1 MTKWKPT
8 FESLLLLVCLLT
20 LTGCDGS
27 KRERNKA
34 IAEAKKAK
42 AELAKVKAILEQTQ
56 SERDELREYID
67 RISEERGNTQSKLAA
82 VMQAQEKLQYQIT
95 EERDAAIAKA
105 KDAQAMVERLREQL
119 KEKVGEIREL
129 EQWNEELQAAIQ
141 HLQNQIDQ
149 ANQQLDEE
157 LYEEP
162 NEQSEP
168 NVIDVNDF

>member
-67 RISEERGNTQSKLAA
+67 KISEERESELAS
-82 VMQAQEKLQYQIT
+82 VMQTQEKLQYQIT

-105 KDAQAMVERLREQL
+105 KDAQAIVERLREQL
-119 KEKVGEIREL
+119 KEKAVEIREL
-129 EQWNEELQAAIQ
+129 EQWNEELQAAIR
-141 HLQNQIDQ
+141 HLQDQIDQ
-149 ANQQLDEE
+149 ANQQMDEE
-157 LYEEP
+157 SYEEP
-162 NEQSEP
+162 NEQPEP

>member
-1 MTKWKPT
+1 MTKRKPT

-67 RISEERGNTQSKLAA
+67 KISEERESGLAS
-82 VMQAQEKLQYQIT
+82 VMQTQEKLQYQIT

-105 KDAQAMVERLREQL
+105 KDAQAIVERLREQL
-119 KEKVGEIREL
+119 KEKVVEIREL

-141 HLQNQIDQ
+141 NLQDQIDQ
-149 ANQQLDEE
+149 ANQKMDEE

-168 NVIDVNDF
+168 NVIDVNGF

>member
-1 MTKWKPT
+1 MTKRKPT

-67 RISEERGNTQSKLAA
+67 KISEERESGLAS
-82 VMQAQEKLQYQIT
+82 VMQTQEKLQYQIT

-105 KDAQAMVERLREQL
+105 KDAQAIVERLREQL
-119 KEKVGEIREL
+119 KEKVVEIREL

-141 HLQNQIDQ
+141 NLQDQIDQ
-149 ANQQLDEE
+149 ANQKMDEE

-168 NVIDVNDF
+168 NVIDVDSF